1 MQILMDGE
9 SKMSTRWIKP
19 GECQSLAVLVE
30 TVIGQILLQHEAPI
44 CLELDID
51 TDIDVP
57 ANAEQVVQLLSSL
70 VAQSL
75 EEMDGGGDLTVTAV
89 CTSSGVELELAD
101 TGSAVEDR
109 SKRLPMIAASMG
121 ASLSWQNCPQ
131 GGGAVTIIF
140 PRQSQNRRAAA

>member
-1 MQILMDGE
+1 
-9 SKMSTRWIKP
+9 MSTRWIKP
-19 GECQSLAVLVE
+19 GECKSLAVLVE

-75 EEMDGGGDLTVTAV
+75 EEMEGGGDLTKTAFAHHPV
-89 CTSSGVELELAD
+89 DNPHGFRSGRSLKTFAYD
-101 TGSAVEDR
+101 RCIDGSC
-109 SKRLPMIAASMG
+109 
-121 ASLSWQNCPQ
+121 LSWYCPQ